1 MIFKSRKVR
10 RPRAYWVVSSDSQ
23 TDRMARHNASFSFRS
38 YRAIWGDRCSR
49 SPKHH
54 AAPKKSPPLR
64 SPVSAIGTPRDAA
77 ACAARAHRSLMAD
90 DDASTSALHASW
102 VEDAP
107 LPPLPSAA
115 ADFRHHLQKWSWMP
129 SRSCRPR
136 VYAAPS
142 HAPAQGHARR
152 APLHAQALRR

>member
-1 MIFKSRKVR
+1 MLEISE
-10 RPRAYWVVSSDSQ
+10 
-23 TDRMARHNASFSFRS
+23 ASCR
-38 YRAIWGDRCSR
+38 
-49 SPKHH
+49 
-54 AAPKKSPPLR
+54 PKKSPPLR

>member
-23 TDRMARHNASFSFRS
+23 TDRMARHNASFSFRQLS
-38 YRAIWGDRCSR
+38 SSLGR
-49 SPKHH
+49 SMLEISEASCRPEKI
-54 AAPKKSPPLR
+54 AS